1 MAIMTHEYTLKG
13 GAPYAIVL
21 SFLAGC
27 IELLA
32 GLFNLGNWFQWSVIT
47 VTEIKICINLNY
59 FSLGWMMDFISGP
72 VISGFCSAA
81 AIITITSQIKTLL
94 VFTFRGSSFAKVMP
108 GIFEHW
114 REIRPFDTLLG
125 LACVLLLLFLKVLF
139 RKITIRLKLIL
150 FFF

>member
-1 MAIMTHEYTLKG
+1 MTT
-13 GAPYAIVL
+13 
-21 SFLAGC
+21 
-27 IELLA
+27 
-32 GLFNLGNWFQWSVIT
+32 
-47 VTEIKICINLNY
+47 TEIKICINLNL

-72 VISGFCSAA
+72 VISAFCSAA

-94 VFTFRGSSFAKVMP
+94 GLTFRGSSFAKVMP

-139 RKITIRLKLIL
+139 RKSL
-150 FFF
+150 FD

>member
-1 MAIMTHEYTLKG
+1 
-13 GAPYAIVL
+13 
-21 SFLAGC
+21 
-27 IELLA
+27 
-32 GLFNLGNWFQWSVIT
+32 
-47 VTEIKICINLNY
+47 
-59 FSLGWMMDFISGP
+59 MDFISGP

-94 VFTFRGSSFAKVMP
+94 GLTFRGSSFAKVMP

-150 FFF
+150 FFI